1 MNTVLKFDR
10 FILKKELNSN
20 FKHVGEAFEVAN
32 ILEDS
37 FLMRNART
45 KVAVGSINF
54 KDFEKYFVRED
65 EFNGWT
71 YWTSIVGFDGQTDA
85 FYRTNRKRVQ
95 VRFLTDNVKA
105 EASCNVGDDF
115 NLSFGIN
122 LAYLRC
128 ANKVL
133 EKKKAEHK
141 KAWRTIGRNIAE
153 NEGFIKK
160 MLNSLE
166 D

>member
-1 MNTVLKFDR
+1 MNTYLKFDR
-10 FILKKELNSN
+10 VILTKEFNDK
-20 FKHVGEAFEVAN
+20 FKQVGEAFEIAN

-37 FLMRNART
+37 FLLRNAKT
-45 KVAVGSINF
+45 KVAVGVINF

-71 YWTSIVGFDGQTDA
+71 RWTQIVGVDGQNDA
-85 FYRTNRKRVQ
+85 FYRTNHKRVQ
-95 VRFLTDNVKA
+95 VRFLTDNVRS

-115 NLSFGIN
+115 SLSFGIN

-128 ANKVL
+128 VNKVL

-141 KAWRTIGRNIAE
+141 KAWRAIGRNIAE

-166 D
+166 V